1 MQLLLQSQILIHLK
15 TLNDMKGKYDLI
27 LNSLEDLLSS
37 TEARLLYATNKNQKR
52 KIEIYKKDIETI
64 KIKIEIIKNHNTF

>member
-1 MQLLLQSQILIHLK
+1 MLIHLK
-15 TLNDMKGKYDLI
+15 TLNDMKGKYDNI

-37 TEARLLYATNKNQKR
+37 MEARLLYATNKNQKR

>member
-1 MQLLLQSQILIHLK
+1 
-15 TLNDMKGKYDLI
+15 MKGKYDLI
-27 LNSLEDLLSS
+27 LNSLEDLLSGM
-37 TEARLLYATNKNQKR
+37 EARLLYATNKNQKR

>member
-1 MQLLLQSQILIHLK
+1 
-15 TLNDMKGKYDLI
+15 MKGKYDLI
-27 LNSLEDLLSS
+27 LNSLEDLLSGME
-37 TEARLLYATNKNQKR
+37 TKLLYATNKNKKR

>member
-1 MQLLLQSQILIHLK
+1 MLIHLK

-37 TEARLLYATNKNQKR
+37 MEARLLYATNKNQKR

>member
-1 MQLLLQSQILIHLK
+1 
-15 TLNDMKGKYDLI
+15 MKGKYDLI
-27 LNSLEDLLSS
+27 LNSLEDLLSGME
-37 TEARLLYATNKNQKR
+37 TKLLYATNKNQKR

>member
-1 MQLLLQSQILIHLK
+1 
-15 TLNDMKGKYDLI
+15 MKGKYDLI
-27 LNSLEDLLSS
+27 LNSLEDLLRGME
-37 TEARLLYATNKNQKR
+37 TKLLYATNKNQKR

>member
-1 MQLLLQSQILIHLK
+1 
-15 TLNDMKGKYDLI
+15 MKGKYDNI
-27 LNSLEDLLSS
+27 INSLEDLLSGME
-37 TEARLLYATNKNQKR
+37 TKLLYATNKNKKR